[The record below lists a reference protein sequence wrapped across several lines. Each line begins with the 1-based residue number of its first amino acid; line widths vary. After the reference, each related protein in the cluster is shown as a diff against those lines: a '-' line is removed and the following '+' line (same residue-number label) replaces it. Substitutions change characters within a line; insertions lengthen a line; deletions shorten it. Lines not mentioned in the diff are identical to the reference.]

1 MSNCSSSSR
10 KAIKHVARAP
20 HQLEVISEVISVMSK
35 SFLVESLLMTD
46 GVRDACCSNN
56 SKHLQCVS
64 DAVADITSSH
74 ILTSRNEEL
83 KEGLTNRNKLLNSA
97 TTHAVADPEVIRQ
110 FAHEQQCHRPAS
122 YHSRF
127 TTLLSHCR
135 HPHVNV
141 AVDEY
146 VQLQTL
152 AAIMHT
158 SLLCD
163 GSAQHM
169 MNARCLAAT
178 HQRHHMH
185 NVPQAI
191 KLAAAAAGV
200 IPFGRLRLAD
210 YQHHHDQHHHHEHQ
224 SRADVT
230 STTQSRADEGRYR
243 DEFVSHDVMSGE
255 TSTLTL
261 TVMP

>member
-1 MSNCSSSSR
+1 
-10 KAIKHVARAP
+10 
-20 HQLEVISEVISVMSK
+20 
-35 SFLVESLLMTD
+35 MTD

-97 TTHAVADPEVIRQ
+97 TTHAVANPEVIRQ

-169 MNARCLAAT
+169 MNARCLSAYR
-178 HQRHHMH
+178 RHHMY
-185 NVPQAI
+185 NVPQTI